1 MTTIRRPMFLFIMQ
15 LMLIA
20 LSPSTRTI
28 SWTMAFLLMG
38 QQQRR
43 HDGRCHVVATRQLC
57 KIMALPPRL
66 KGESSEAYFQRLTA
80 AAADPHAFE
89 RLALQKQQENSIS
102 NSDSDSAVTSVENP
116 TNDDDDDDTMP
127 NNNTRRKYVRVEEW
141 EEEQQRK
148 RRSGQLSWE
157 ERVAFDGQRHGNR
170 FNQNEILRHHLNA
183 F

>member
-1 MTTIRRPMFLFIMQ
+1 MVPL
-15 LMLIA
+15 LMA
-20 LSPSTRTI
+20 SSRTRCST
-28 SWTMAFLLMG
+28 AFLPVVVG
-38 QQQRR
+38 RR
-43 HDGRCHVVATRQLC
+43 HNAVRQDAVP
-57 KIMALPPRL
+57 IMALPPRL

-80 AAADPHAFE
+80 AAADPDAFE
-89 RLALQKQQENSIS
+89 RLALQKAEDGSIPSGTLASQNQQ
-102 NSDSDSAVTSVENP
+102 
-116 TNDDDDDDTMP
+116 DDDDTMP

-148 RRSGQLSWE
+148 RRNGQLSWE